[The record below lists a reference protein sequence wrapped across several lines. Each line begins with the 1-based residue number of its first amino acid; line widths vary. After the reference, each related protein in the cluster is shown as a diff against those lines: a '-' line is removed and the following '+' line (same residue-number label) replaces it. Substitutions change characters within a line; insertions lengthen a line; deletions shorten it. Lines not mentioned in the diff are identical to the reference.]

1 MKLYPLKLIPLFLN
15 AFIICESWYSTDC
28 HDLALTN
35 KLKFF
40 TCTHGAYIAIFPLK
54 DTTWKSGWET
64 E

>member
-54 DTTWKSGWET
+54 DTT
-64 E
+64 